1 MNNKQAPVNDFIKP
15 VYAMKHPIFL
25 VVLSFIAL
33 YLLADN
39 LLSRQSP
46 SYALEH
52 PSDFVQQMLYQNPIE
67 ITEKGITISADR
79 RGHYSG
85 AGMINNHPMEF
96 MIDTGAT
103 RVAVPGKLAKQVGLK
118 FGMPVISQ
126 TAAGKVQSYQTI
138 IPSLQIGTIT
148 LHNTHAVILD
158 KLDQVLI
165 GMTVLKRFKV
175 IQFNGKMTI
184 EASD

>member
-1 MNNKQAPVNDFIKP
+1 
-15 VYAMKHPIFL
+15 MKHPIFL

-103 RVAVPGKLAKQVGLK
+103 RVAVPEKLAKQAGLK

-126 TAAGKVQSYQTI
+126 TAAGNVKSYQTI

>member
-1 MNNKQAPVNDFIKP
+1 
-15 VYAMKHPIFL
+15 MKHPILL
-25 VVLSFIAL
+25 VALSFFAL

-46 SYALEH
+46 SYAIEH
-52 PSDFVQQMLYQNPIE
+52 PNDFVQQMLFKNPIE
-67 ITEKGITISADR
+67 TIDKGIIISADR

-103 RVAVPGKLAKQVGLK
+103 RVAVPGKLAKRVGLK

-126 TAAGKVQSYQTI
+126 TAGGNVQAYQTI

-148 LHNTHAVILD
+148 LRNTHAIILD

-175 IQFNGKMTI
+175 TQFDGKMTI